1 MTKLKQMDNNLD
13 RVDNVDIVDCIDI
26 VVDVGDNFKHCRANM
41 KQYQALFD
49 EISKTS
55 LTDWLS
61 NIMDQ
66 KDASISKKSLPSQSP
81 AGSPPLD
88 GISGSR
94 SFCLSD
100 THRTLP

>member
-1 MTKLKQMDNNLD
+1 MTKLKQIDNNLD

-55 LTDWLS
+55 PTQCVLF
-61 NIMDQ
+61 NIDPR
-66 KDASISKKSLPSQSP
+66 DGSTSKQ
-81 AGSPPLD
+81 G
-88 GISGSR
+88 
-94 SFCLSD
+94 LSD
-100 THRTLP
+100 CYDNTSTCGA